1 MINSKKALFLFLLF
15 YCGFFFVSG
24 VYHLIL
30 LAAIIAVLGKDY
42 ICKSGKISVWQ
53 CGLNAVGGAVV
64 YVATKFLVR
73 TLSVPGGYT
82 AADFDFNALF
92 FIKALILVPVAE
104 ELLFRGC
111 LADVFAGFILRFFV
125 PLSTIL
131 FASVHLYQGLGGV
144 IFAAVCGAA
153 LSFTYK
159 MKKNIIFSVIMHS
172 FINLGGCLD
181 CIFFD

>member
-1 MINSKKALFLFLLF
+1 MTDSKKTLLIFLLF

-24 VYHLIL
+24 ISHFIL
-30 LAAIIAVLGKDY
+30 LIMIIAVLGKNR
-42 ICKSGKISVWQ
+42 ICELEKISWWYA
-53 CGLNAVGGAVV
+53 LSAVGGIAV
-64 YVATKFLVR
+64 YIAAKFLVQI
-73 TLSVPGGYT
+73 LAIPGGYT

-92 FIKALILVPVAE
+92 FIKIVILVPAAE
-104 ELLFRGC
+104 ELLFRSC
-111 LADVFAGFILRFFV
+111 LADVFSGFMSHFFV

-131 FASVHLYQGLGGV
+131 FASVHLSQGLGGV
-144 IFAAVCGAA
+144 IFAAICAVA

-159 MKKNIIFSVIMHS
+159 MKKKIIFSVIMHS

>member
-1 MINSKKALFLFLLF
+1 MTDSKKALFIFLLF

-24 VYHLIL
+24 ISHFIL
-30 LAAIIAVLGKDY
+30 LVIIIAVLGKNR
-42 ICKSGKISVWQ
+42 ICELEKLSWQ
-53 CGLNAVGGAVV
+53 YALSAVGGIAV
-64 YVATKFLVR
+64 YAAAKFSVQM
-73 TLSVPGGYT
+73 LSVPGGYT

-92 FIKALILVPVAE
+92 FIKVLILVPAAE
-104 ELLFRGC
+104 ELLFRSC
-111 LADVFAGFILRFFV
+111 LADVCGSESRFFV

-131 FASVHLYQGLGGV
+131 FAAVHLYQGVGGV
-144 IFAAVCGAA
+144 LFAAICAAA

-159 MKKNIIFSVIMHS
+159 MKKKIIFSVIMHA